1 MILDIKRNFPTQYNY
16 NIVCDL
22 RQVQVDCQEH
32 LLSCGELTRHVN
44 VPTEVKYTDIFS
56 NTDKQL
62 KIVKI
67 FKQLLRTR
75 EVLNRPGNSG
85 VSWYPS
91 SQNIFEPAE
100 YF

>member
-62 KIVKI
+62 KIVKM
-67 FKQLLRTR
+67 FKQLLRAK
-75 EVLNRPGNSG
+75 EALKCN
-85 VSWYPS
+85 
-91 SQNIFEPAE
+91 
-100 YF
+100 